1 MVNTGAATGQVYINT
16 ITGFAS
22 GMSPI
27 MATGMITVFN
37 PTVVPYIP
45 GGATYEPVPLPTP
58 PEPEYR
64 PQYVPEVITT
74 IVRKT
79 RMLNI
84 TPESFAEYVPYYTQ
98 PIEAIKKYVVTTPH
112 TGVRNWLQQL
122 REWITS
128 L

>member
-37 PTVVPYIP
+37 ATVVPYIP

-64 PQYVPEVITT
+64 PIVNVVERVQQIIAKKKILT
-74 IVRKT
+74 IRE
-79 RMLNI
+79 
-84 TPESFAEYVPYYTQ
+84 TPIEYIPYYTQ
-98 PIEAIKKYVVTTPH
+98 PIEGIKKYVLSTPE
-112 TGVRNWLQQL
+112 TGIKTIIRQIISYLTDL
-122 REWITS
+122 
-128 L
+128 